1 MSRSPFVWTALVA
14 ALALSACATQPP
26 NGPSVTVLPGTN
38 KNFDQFRYDDSECR
52 QYASSQVGTTPEE
65 ASVDSGVRSAALGT
79 VIGGVAGALVGGRSG
94 AAVGAGAGLLVGST
108 SGAGAAG
115 ASARTV
121 QQRYDIAYSQCM
133 YAKGHQVPAAGA
145 RRQGRTYSAPPPP
158 PPGTP
163 PPPPPR

>member
-1 MSRSPFVWTALVA
+1 MIRSPFLWTALVA

-26 NGPSVTVLPGTN
+26 SGPSIMVLPGSN
-38 KNFDQFRYDDSECR
+38 KNFDQFRFDESECR
-52 QYASSQVGTTPEE
+52 QYASNQVGTTAED

-79 VIGGVAGALVGGRSG
+79 VVGAAAGALIGGRSG

-121 QQRYDIAYSQCM
+121 QQRYDIAYAQCM

-145 RRQGRTYSAPPPP
+145 RRQSGPYSAPPPP